1 MSEYRNRTTGVV
13 KTQGQWRNEFANMS
27 LPRVWK
33 AATLD
38 ALDLDP
44 VLRSP
49 AATVGDYQ
57 VSVRD
62 GVVQDANG
70 NWVENYV
77 ARDMFADTTD
87 EDGVTTTKAE
97 HEAAYQAGLDAK
109 TAEGHRTTRNKL
121 LADSDWTQM
130 NDSPLTNEVK
140 TAWATYRQELRDMS
154 DLASWPNIADDDWP
168 VAP

>member
-44 VLRSP
+44 VLKSP
-49 AATVGDYQ
+49 AATTTAYQ
-57 VSVRD
+57 TSVRD

-77 ARDMFADTTD
+77 ARDMFADD
-87 EDGVTTTKAE
+87 AELGTKAE
-97 HEAAYQAGLDAK
+97 QEAAYQATLDAN
-109 TAEGHRTTRNKL
+109 TAKANRTKRDRLIAAT
-121 LADSDWTQM
+121 DWTALSDVTM
-130 NDSPLTNEVK
+130 SAEM
-140 TAWATYRQELRDMS
+140 ATYRQELRDITTH
-154 DLASWPNIADDDWP
+154 ANWPNLADEDWP
-168 VAP
+168 SEPV